1 MKKIDAIIRPEMLP
15 VVRHALD
22 ELGVTGITIT
32 QVLGHGAQKGITQQW
47 KGSTYKVDL
56 IQKVELRTV
65 VSDDKVEP
73 VLKAIRE
80 AAHTGQ
86 VGDGKVFVSSVEDAM
101 RVRTGERGEAAV

>member
-65 VSDDKVEP
+65 VSDDMVEA

-80 AAHTGQ
+80 SAHTGQ

-101 RVRTGERGEAAV
+101 RVRTGERGDAAV

>member
-1 MKKIDAIIRPEMLP
+1 VKKVEAIIRPEMIP

-22 ELGVTGITIT
+22 EIGVTGITLT

-56 IQKVELRTV
+56 IQKVELKTV
-65 VSDDKVEP
+65 VPDDKVEL
-73 VLKAIRE
+73 VLKTIKDCAS
-80 AAHTGQ
+80 TGQ
-86 VGDGKVFVSSVEDAM
+86 VGDGKVFVSDVAEVM

>member
-1 MKKIDAIIRPEMLP
+1 MVQAIVRPEQLP

-22 ELGVTGITIT
+22 EIGVTGITIT

-56 IQKVELRTV
+56 IQKVELKTV
-65 VSDDKVEP
+65 VPDEKVEA

-80 AAHTGQ
+80 SATTGQ
-86 VGDGKVFVSSVEDAM
+86 IGDGKVFIWEVEDAL